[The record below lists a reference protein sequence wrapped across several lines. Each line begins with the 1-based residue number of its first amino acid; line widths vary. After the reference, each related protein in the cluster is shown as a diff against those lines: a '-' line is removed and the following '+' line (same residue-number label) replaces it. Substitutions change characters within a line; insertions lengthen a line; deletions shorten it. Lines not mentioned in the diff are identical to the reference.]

1 MSDRGWRISGM
12 MQKMAVPPYL
22 LESGD
27 LIGRGSGSIRFVY
40 GVDRSYAQ
48 ERLIEKVKEFM
59 RKELIEEHGDFFN
72 QVLKHE
78 SIQVEMLREQNGIL
92 WGEGIARGL
101 TAPRRVVGI
110 EVTVE
115 WSCIGT
121 LLHDQKS
128 NQWKKSQQIFSRVP
142 QFSRIGG

>member
-1 MSDRGWRISGM
+1 M